1 MNNLE
6 SLQTGSVRQKGSQ
19 WYYRF
24 RIREKDGTWKEH
36 EFKGGKTKAETNF
49 MLKQAL
55 EEYRKDGSVF
65 YAGTLTVGQL
75 ADMWYEAEIANSDL
89 TTNGKYGY
97 KNTINNIHN
106 NPFSEIQL
114 TDLQI
119 EDIQEYV
126 DGLYFGFYDEDGNQ
140 IAKPYAT
147 ATMRKFFLVL
157 NNMFKFAVYPKKLL
171 RENLMQYVKKR
182 KITKEN
188 SLFGENTDNEIQ
200 TITHGEYTQII
211 KYLSSIE
218 EYSYLALP
226 IQIAYHTGMRA
237 GEVCGLTWDDID
249 LDNQVLYVRRSMY
262 YDKDLKTWELKV
274 PKNGK
279 ARAIDFGDSLASIL
293 MMAKHNQE
301 KQKKMYEDLYQNH
314 FYHAKEIRGKSHCQ
328 IYTDYN
334 KAYIKNSTRFCH
346 GIHVDD
352 FDNPKS
358 LNPISFVCTKPDGEL
373 LTTQTLKWCN
383 KVVQKNLPDISHFHF
398 HCLRHTYAS
407 TLVLNGA
414 NVKDVQALLG
424 HSDIKITLNTYSHI
438 TEKSRK
444 KAINIFEQAIAN

>member
-1 MNNLE
+1 MNNFE
-6 SLQTGSVRQKGSQ
+6 SLQTGSVRKKGSQ

-24 RIREKDGTWKEH
+24 RIKDQDGNWKMH
-36 EFKGGKTKAETNF
+36 EFKGGQTKAETTF

-55 EEYRKDGSVF
+55 EEYRQDGSIF
-65 YAGTLTVGQL
+65 YAGSLTVGQL
-75 ADMWYEAEIANSDL
+75 ADMWYNAEIENSNL

-97 KNTINNIHN
+97 KNVINNIHN
-106 NPFSEIQL
+106 NPFSQIKLKDL
-114 TDLQI
+114 TI

-126 DGLYFGFYDEDGNQ
+126 DGLYFGVYDNEGNQ
-140 IAKPYAT
+140 IAKPYAK

-157 NNMFKFAVYPKKLL
+157 NNMFKYAVYPKKLL

-182 KITKEN
+182 KVAKDN
-188 SLFGENTDNEIQ
+188 SLFGNSNEAKVQ
-200 TITHGEYTQII
+200 TITHQEFLKII
-211 KYLSSIE
+211 NYLSSVE
-218 EYSYLALP
+218 DYCYLALP

-249 LDNQVLYVRRSMY
+249 FENQVLYVRRSMY

-279 ARAIDFGDSLASIL
+279 PRAIDFGDSLAHIL
-293 MMAKHNQE
+293 LIAKHEQQRN
-301 KQKKMYEDLYQNH
+301 KKIYGDLYQNQ
-314 FYHAKEIRGKSHCQ
+314 FYHTTEIRGKLHCQ

-334 KAYIKNSTRFCH
+334 ESYIN
-346 GIHVDD
+346 V
-352 FDNPKS
+352 S
-358 LNPISFVCTKPDGEL
+358 LSPLTFVCTKPDGEL

-383 KVVQKNLPDISHFHF
+383 KVVQKNLPEISHFHF

-414 NVKDVQALLG
+414 NIKDVQSLLG
-424 HSDIKITLNTYSHI
+424 HSDIKITLNTYSHV

-444 KAINIFEQAIAN
+444 KAVNIFENAISDKIG